1 MQSTIGKNTKLI
13 KGQCISLTR
22 IGIIG
27 TGMLGKAVATRL
39 LKSGYQVTVYN
50 RTREKADQLKTLGA
64 TVVDSPKDVAK
75 SSDLVITVVKDA
87 QAVEDVSFG
96 KNGIIDGKH
105 DGLVVADMSTINPMS
120 SSDIAKKYTEKGIF
134 ILDTPVMG
142 GPIQAE
148 SGELVVMVGGNKIVY
163 ENHKKIFNTIGN
175 KTFYLGENGSGH
187 AMKLAM
193 NLQIA
198 MLALSLSESITLI
211 RGTGLDPEI
220 FLEILNST
228 YFKTGMSVNKGP
240 KMIKGDFKPT
250 FTLKM
255 MKKDLDTINE
265 TAEKFNL
272 SLPMT
277 TLANKLYQDA
287 IANGFGEL
295 DYTGILE
302 FVKKISKK

>member
-1 MQSTIGKNTKLI
+1 
-13 KGQCISLTR
+13 
-22 IGIIG
+22 
-27 TGMLGKAVATRL
+27 MLGKSVATRL
-39 LKSGYQVTVYN
+39 LKSGYQLTVYN
-50 RTREKADQLKTLGA
+50 RTREKTDKLKALGA
-64 TVVDSPKDVAK
+64 LVADSPKDVAK
-75 SSDLVITVVKDA
+75 TSDLVITIVKDA
-87 QAVEDVSFG
+87 QVVEDVSFG
-96 KNGIIDGKH
+96 KNGIVDGKH
-105 DGLVVADMSTINPMS
+105 DGLVVADMSTTNPIS
-120 SSDIAKKYTEKGIF
+120 SIAIAKKYMEKGIF
-134 ILDTPVMG
+134 MLDTPVMG

-148 SGELVVMVGGNKIVY
+148 NGEVVVMVGGNKIVY
-163 ENHKKIFNTIGN
+163 ENHKKVFDTIGN
-175 KTFYLGENGSGH
+175 KTFYLGETGSGH

-198 MLALSLSESITLI
+198 VLALSLSESITLA
-211 RGTGLDPEI
+211 RGAGLDPEI

-265 TAEKFNL
+265 VAEKFNL